1 VAIRDSQGGDMQ
13 LAVTIDAGDKKVMHA
28 TTPQLKPGVYT
39 IRWQSLSADDDDFA
53 QGSYKLTVLNA
64 DGSKPSGGDD
74 STGTTLLIIGGVIAI
89 AVAGAG
95 IWLLRF
101 RERPA

>member
-1 VAIRDSQGGDMQ
+1 MQ
-13 LAVTIDAGDKKVMHA
+13 LAVTVDANDKKVMRA
-28 TTPQLKPGVYT
+28 MTPPLKPGSYT

-64 DGSKPSGGDD
+64 DGSKPGGSED
-74 STGTTLLIIGGVIAI
+74 STGTTLLVIGAIAGV
-89 AVAGAG
+89 AVAGFG
-95 IWLLRF
+95 VWFLKF